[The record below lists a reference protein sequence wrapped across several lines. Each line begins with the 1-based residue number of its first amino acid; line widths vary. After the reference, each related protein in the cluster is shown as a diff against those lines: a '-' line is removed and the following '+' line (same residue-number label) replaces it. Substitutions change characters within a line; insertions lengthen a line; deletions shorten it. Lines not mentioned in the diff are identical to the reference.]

1 MGHERIG
8 FIPKTKHWQSIVAQ
22 LQDYDGDTA
31 AVAKVAADTLDALR
45 DLYGSL
51 AYDPAIIASIRFLA
65 TVCHFSGSS
74 DKLKEINVDTSGD
87 VTMYSLLRG
96 ANQYLSDESGS
107 MEVSKLAKDSLMNAI
122 ITYQQVHETNQLSF
136 EGFGEKSVWSDI
148 DSGAAFCEMTRSFVA
163 ELTERN
169 LNYYLERAAASEIR
183 DYSGLISFNQN
194 LKKQAEAITI
204 HSHDISKLVQ
214 SFAAGWYNKNTGVQ
228 IPDDKK
234 ISGFLSVA
242 FKKIKEEFRR
252 EGAGQ

>member
-8 FIPKTKHWQSIVAQ
+8 FIPKTKQWQSIVAQ
-22 LQDYDGDTA
+22 LQTFDGDIST
-31 AVAKVAADTLDALR
+31 VSKVVADTLDALR
-45 DLYGSL
+45 VLYSSL

-65 TVCHFSGSS
+65 TVCHFSDSS
-74 DKLKEINVDTSGD
+74 ERMKEINVETQGD
-87 VTMYSLLRG
+87 ITMYSLLRG
-96 ANQYLSDESGS
+96 ANQYLSNESDS
-107 MEVSKLAKDSLMNAI
+107 MEVGKLAKDSLMNAI
-122 ITYQQVHETNQLSF
+122 ISYQQVHETNQLSF
-136 EGFGEKSVWSDI
+136 DGYDEKSVWSDI

-163 ELTERN
+163 EFTERN
-169 LNYYLERAAASEIR
+169 LNYFLERSAASEIQ
-183 DYSGLISFNQN
+183 DYSRLISFNQN

-204 HSHDISKLVQ
+204 HSQDISKLVQ

-228 IPDDKK
+228 IPDDGK

>member
-8 FIPKTKHWQSIVAQ
+8 FIPKTKQWQSIVAQ
-22 LQDYDGDTA
+22 LQDYDGDKTT
-31 AVAKVAADTLDALR
+31 VSKVAADTLDALR
-45 DLYGSL
+45 ALYSSL

-65 TVCHFSGSS
+65 TVCHFSDSS
-74 DKLKEINVDTSGD
+74 EKLKEIEVETSGEI
-87 VTMYSLLRG
+87 TMYSLLQG
-96 ANQYLSDESGS
+96 ANQYLSDESDS

-122 ITYQQVHETNQLSF
+122 ISYQQIHETNQISF
-136 EGFGEKSVWSDI
+136 DGFDEKSVWSDI
-148 DSGAAFCEMTRSFVA
+148 DSGMAFCEMTRSFVA
-163 ELTERN
+163 EFTERN
-169 LNYYLERAAASEIR
+169 LNYFLERAAASEIK
-183 DYSGLISFNQN
+183 DYSKLISFNQN
-194 LKKQAEAITI
+194 LKKQTEAITI

-228 IPDDKK
+228 IPDDEK